1 MAMLAKHFALKRMK
15 KIKGSQFT
23 SLLLDSTL
31 ETGSAKKNTIFR
43 IKNFPHSSVEVE
55 NSLEKDSMAF
65 CFQKEPDL
73 EKR

>member
-1 MAMLAKHFALKRMK
+1 MK

-31 ETGSAKKNTIFR
+31 ETGSAKKNAFFR

-55 NSLEKDSMAF
+55 NSLEKDRRA
-65 CFQKEPDL
+65 
-73 EKR
+73 